1 MILGWAARDLS
12 AAPRSLFA
20 EVDVPDELYEQ
31 VLRLHCEAWPDHGS
45 HRHDPALRPLSML
58 LLREGRVVSALDILS
73 KDVHHRGDVYAASGL
88 SAVVTDC
95 AQRGRGFGHHL
106 VQAAYEE
113 IGRRGADLGL
123 FTCDPPLQPFYEEA
137 GWRTLSGTV
146 LVGGTPD
153 HPFRSDHEGK
163 ITMGHFYS
171 TRARSHAAAFMGAPI
186 ALYPGEID
194 KLW

>member
-1 MILGWAARDLS
+1 
-12 AAPRSLFA
+12 
-20 EVDVPDELYEQ
+20 
-31 VLRLHCEAWPDHGS
+31 
-45 HRHDPALRPLSML
+45 ML

-88 SAVVTDC
+88 STVVTDC

-123 FTCDPPLQPFYEEA
+123 FTCDPLLQPFYEEA
-137 GWRTLSGTV
+137 GWRTLNGTV
-146 LVGGTPD
+146 LIGGTPD
-153 HPFRSDHEGK
+153 HSLRSDHEGK

-171 TRARSHAAAFMGAPI
+171 THARSHAAEFIGALI